1 MLTKLL
7 TGTTA
12 GLLLLSA
19 GLGLA
24 LDTEVRNHE
33 AKKQQLLVAQASL
46 AAYQVNVKELLVK
59 QLAIDLKSKNI
70 QSKFSATTRNL
81 EALKNRESVILKRR
95 GLIEIKIN
103 KAFNKQQKRLAC
115 ITGELEL
122 C

>member
-103 KAFNKQQKRLAC
+103 KAFNKQQKKLAC